1 MPHEHTVEYA
11 VCSSREVIVDVDV
24 DMDMATA
31 VRDAVGAL
39 AADGARRPLQ
49 HHHLIVKPAYSQHPK
64 S

>member
-1 MPHEHTVEYA
+1 MPHVHTVEYA
-11 VCSSREVIVDVDV
+11 VCSSREVMVDV
-24 DMDMATA
+24 DMDMAMA

>member
-1 MPHEHTVEYA
+1 MHTVEYA
-11 VCSSREVIVDVDV
+11 VCSSREVMVDV
-24 DMDMATA
+24 DMDMAMA

>member
-1 MPHEHTVEYA
+1 MHTVEYA
-11 VCSSREVIVDVDV
+11 VFSSREVIVDV

-49 HHHLIVKPAYSQHPK
+49 HHHVIVKPANSPHPK

>member
-1 MPHEHTVEYA
+1 MHTVEYA
-11 VCSSREVIVDVDV
+11 VCSSREVIVDVD
-24 DMDMATA
+24 MDMAMA

>member
-1 MPHEHTVEYA
+1 MHTVEYA
-11 VCSSREVIVDVDV
+11 VCSSREVIVDV

-49 HHHLIVKPAYSQHPK
+49 HHHVIVKPAYSQHPK

>member
-1 MPHEHTVEYA
+1 MPHEHTVEYD
-11 VCSSREVIVDVDV
+11 VCSSREVIVDV

-31 VRDAVGAL
+31 VRDAVGDL

-49 HHHLIVKPAYSQHPK
+49 HHHVIVKPAYSPQTK

>member
-1 MPHEHTVEYA
+1 VHTVEYA
-11 VCSSREVIVDVDV
+11 VCSSREVIVDVD
-24 DMDMATA
+24 MDMAMA

>member
-1 MPHEHTVEYA
+1 MPHVHTVEYA
-11 VCSSREVIVDVDV
+11 VCSSREVIVDVD
-24 DMDMATA
+24 MDMAMA